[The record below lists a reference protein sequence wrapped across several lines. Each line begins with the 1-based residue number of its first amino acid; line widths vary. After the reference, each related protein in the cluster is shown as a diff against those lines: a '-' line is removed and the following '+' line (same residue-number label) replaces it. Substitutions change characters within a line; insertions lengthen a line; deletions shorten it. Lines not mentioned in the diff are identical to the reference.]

1 MSLPA
6 LTPHPPQSP
15 QAQRDVGAAQR
26 AFFQAATGVAAPAA
40 AATAPKTA
48 PVPSQTAP
56 AQAIDPD
63 RPLRPGSLLDI
74 RI

>member
-15 QAQRDVGAAQR
+15 QAPRDVSAAQR
-26 AFFQAATGVAAPAA
+26 AFFQAATGVAAPIAAPVATAA
-40 AATAPKTA
+40 API
-48 PVPSQTAP
+48 PSQTAQP
-56 AQAIDPD
+56 QAIDPD